1 MQHAT
6 PYNKRLV
13 APTPVF
19 KKPIICLNSS
29 SKTEAIKTRR
39 KGKDKEKQMQH
50 EKESKID
57 FERLMQEKKKLEDK
71 LNTIEYDKNMVEVRR
86 YLFILVTNK
95 TILKINQD

>member
-1 MQHAT
+1 
-6 PYNKRLV
+6 
-13 APTPVF
+13 
-19 KKPIICLNSS
+19 
-29 SKTEAIKTRR
+29 
-39 KGKDKEKQMQH
+39 MQH

>member
-13 APTPVF
+13 ASTPVF

-39 KGKDKEKQMQH
+39 KDKEKQMQH

>member
-6 PYNKRLV
+6 LYNKRLV
-13 APTPVF
+13 ASTLVF

>member
-1 MQHAT
+1 MFEF
-6 PYNKRLV
+6 
-13 APTPVF
+13 VF
-19 KKPIICLNSS
+19 
-29 SKTEAIKTRR
+29 KTEAIKTRR